1 MFFMAERWT
10 REIKRVKTFGNWM
23 QYEVARSVCVVCAK
37 NRSWDSVYKCYN
49 IDVKCESHM

>member
-23 QYEVARSVCVVCAK
+23 QYEVARSVHEK
-37 NRSWDSVYKCYN
+37 SKLGQRL
-49 IDVKCESHM
+49 